1 LFDDQFLHAKT
12 GDAKDRVM
20 AGGTPANPAAL
31 VSVDTP
37 EPQQHDYIGQRVR
50 RREDRALVTG
60 RGRYA
65 GDLRFPGLLYAAVCR
80 CTSPHGQLTAVNL
93 DVARSM
99 PGIVGVFR
107 AADLP
112 EIHGVMVDAVLP
124 EAHLVG
130 RPVLAKDRVRYVG
143 EPVAVIVAT
152 DPYLAADAAA
162 AVDMDVEPMDGVSD
176 VLKALR
182 SDSTAL
188 HPPHEGNLAGTLV
201 REFGDVD
208 KAFAAAAHVIR
219 NRVRLARV
227 SGGYLEPRAC
237 CAVWDESTDQ
247 WDMWSSTQW
256 VHGVRDRV
264 AEMLGVENKQVRVRA
279 ENVGGGFGPK
289 GAMYPEEVLV
299 AALARRLGRPVQWVA
314 GRSEDTA
321 SSMQAHG
328 DVFDLEAAV
337 DSNGCIQG
345 LRAHLL
351 HDMGAYAGPGT
362 PVAGTITNH
371 LICAYRIPAFRADID
386 LIYTNCVPTGFI
398 RGGGREVGNF
408 AIERTMD
415 QIASTLDVDPVE
427 VRRRNLIGVNEM
439 PYQTGLPGVVYDGGD
454 YAALL
459 DTVTKA
465 VDYDRLRSGSGEGA
479 AVGVGVSMSVER
491 TGIGAGEEARVTV
504 HQDGSVRAHL
514 GSSPGGQGHDT
525 TFAQVVATLLGW
537 PLDRV
542 QVMTGDTDTVPK
554 AAVTAASRSAF
565 EVGNAAALAG
575 AAARRR
581 LLEVGAELL
590 EADPADLVLTP
601 AGVHVQGLPGRSVA
615 LDQMLR
621 EGPLEVSESFKAPPA
636 YASACHAAVVE
647 IDPDTGSVRIVR
659 YVIGHDSGR
668 SINPLLV
675 EGQLHGGF
683 AHGLGYALF
692 EEAVYTSDGSFVS
705 ASFLDYL
712 IPGAPE
718 VNVVPQM
725 LMVESEVFGNPER
738 FKGVGE
744 SATIPAPAAIAGAV
758 ENALRKLGC
767 SAVVSEIPITP
778 ERLFNALHRLKA

>member
-1 LFDDQFLHAKT
+1 
-12 GDAKDRVM
+12 M

-31 VSVDTP
+31 VRVDTP

-50 RREDRALVTG
+50 RREDLALVTG

-65 GDLRFPGLLYAAVCR
+65 GDLRFPGLVYAAVSR
-80 CTSPHGQLTAVNL
+80 STSPHGQLTAVNL

-99 PGIVGVFR
+99 PGIVGAF
-107 AADLP
+107 AADDLP

-124 EAHLVG
+124 DSHLVG

-143 EPVAVIVAT
+143 EPVAIIIAS

-162 AVDMDVEPMDGVSD
+162 VVDIEVEPIDGVGD
-176 VLKALR
+176 VLKALE
-182 SDSTAL
+182 SGSPPL
-188 HPPHEGNLAGTLV
+188 HPPHEGNLAGTLL
-201 REFGDVD
+201 REFGDID
-208 KAFAAAAHVIR
+208 AAFAQAKDVIR
-219 NRVRLARV
+219 HRVRLARV

-237 CAVWDESTDQ
+237 CAVWDNSTNT
-247 WDMWSSTQW
+247 WEMWSSTQW

-264 AEMLGVENKQVRVRA
+264 AEMLGLENRQVRVRA

-289 GAMYPEEVLV
+289 GAMYPEEILV
-299 AALARRLGRPVQWVA
+299 AALARRLSHPVQWVA

-328 DVFDLEAAV
+328 DVFDVEAAV
-337 DSNGCIQG
+337 DSGGRIQG
-345 LRAHLL
+345 LKAHLL

-371 LICAYRIPAFRADID
+371 LICAYRIRAFRADID

-415 QIASTLDVDPVE
+415 QIASRLAIDPVE
-427 VRRRNLIGVNEM
+427 VRRRNLIGVHEM
-439 PYQTGLPGVVYDGGD
+439 PYETGLPGVVYDGGD

-459 DTVTKA
+459 ETVTKA
-465 VDYDRLRSGSGEGA
+465 VGYDELRPGRGEGA
-479 AVGVGVSMSVER
+479 GFGVGVAMSVER
-491 TGIGAGEEARVTV
+491 TGIGAGEEARLSI
-504 HQDGSVRAHL
+504 HSDGSARAHL

-525 TFAQVVATLLGW
+525 TFAQVLATRLEW

-542 QVMTGDTDTVPK
+542 EVMSGDTDTVAK

-565 EVGNAAALAG
+565 EVGNAVALAG
-575 AAARRR
+575 ASARRR
-581 LLEVGAELL
+581 LLEMGAELL

-601 AGVHVQGLPGRSVA
+601 DGVHVRGLPGRSVA
-615 LDQMLR
+615 LGEILR

-647 IDPDTGSVRIVR
+647 LDPDTGSVRIVR

-675 EGQLHGGF
+675 EGQLTGGF

-692 EEAVYTSDGSFVS
+692 EEAVYTPDGSFVS

-718 VNVVPQM
+718 LNVVPEM
-725 LMVESEVFGNPER
+725 LMVESEAFGNPEG

-758 ENALRKLGC
+758 ENALRKLGS

-778 ERLFNALHRLKA
+778 ERLFNLLRSP